1 MFREGAGLWHVVD
14 GLLPT
19 FGEEIELE
27 RGADRAGSLPAQV
40 YKVGSNSL

>member
-14 GLLPT
+14 GLLPHKLT

-40 YKVGSNSL
+40 Y